1 MPMTLIETLDT
12 DTKTALKAGDKP
24 RLAVLRRA
32 RAAIKNAEID
42 ARGGAD
48 LTEDDVQAVIRGL
61 VKRHRESIDQFAAG
75 GRDDLVE
82 KETAE
87 MAILEE
93 YLPAQLD
100 DDAIEA
106 VVREVIDQA
115 GVSDM
120 KGLGKVMGPA
130 MGRLGGQADGNRVRE
145 IAQRILAG

>member
-1 MPMTLIETLDT
+1 MSLIETIET
-12 DTKTALKAGDKP
+12 DTKTAMKSGDKA
-24 RLAVLRRA
+24 RVAVLRRA

-48 LTEDDVQAVIRGL
+48 LTEDDVQGVLRGL
-61 VKRHRESIDQFAAG
+61 VKRHKESIDQFTAG

-106 VVREVIDQA
+106 VVREVIAQA
-115 GVSDM
+115 GVTDA

-130 MGRLGGQADGNRVRE
+130 MGRLGGQADGGRVRE
-145 IAQRILAG
+145 IAQRLLNG